1 VNGVH
6 KLQEPEWSWISFIL
20 IMDAREQTK
29 TAVSGESPGGF
40 WGAYN
45 GFPTEIIITKVAVK

>member
-1 VNGVH
+1 
-6 KLQEPEWSWISFIL
+6 
-20 IMDAREQTK
+20 
-29 TAVSGESPGGF
+29 VSGESPGGF